1 MTNNNVGDN
10 YLKVMPNPANS
21 NIIMAALPQG
31 KTGHIS
37 LYAIDGR
44 LLLNANIDDKG
55 ELSLDLNSFGNGVY
69 MLRLQLSDG
78 TTANQKLVIAR

>member
-1 MTNNNVGDN
+1 M
-10 YLKVMPNPANS
+10 
-21 NIIMAALPQG
+21 
-31 KTGHIS
+31 
-37 LYAIDGR
+37 GR